1 MGAQL
6 PIPARWATAVQSLAN
21 PADRLTALGR
31 DVDDAKAQIREI
43 LDELA
48 GKHGVPGH
56 DVTFAMRAVD
66 DALGD
71 LLHDIRSGYEHDL
84 DVDSE
89 PVGSP
94 LQMDQQELRGGHA
107 PWSTTG
113 DRGPPARKGSP
124 VRGSRGRAGITG
136 ALMAEH
142 LSAQGRDVCLIDR
155 ERPGKGSTAASTAM
169 LLWELDTSLSRLTEL
184 YGFERAAEMYR
195 HSFRAVAGLAR
206 SVASLGLGST
216 FRERDSLYIA
226 SDMTHGRD
234 LLAEQQL
241 RVRAGLPSRFLDYR
255 PLVRAYAVDR
265 EAAILSA
272 GSAEA
277 DLLVLARSYV
287 AVAKKHGVAIFDAE
301 AVSYNSTKSGVAV
314 GLDNGAT
321 IEAAY
326 VVLATGYSLPE
337 PVQSMNHS
345 VSSTYAIATP
355 PQPVACWRDGVLIWE
370 AQEDYLYARTTLDGR
385 LIIGGED
392 DDVID
397 PAARDALIPAKAA
410 KLLEKL
416 HALCPAATALA
427 ADFAWAGTFG
437 HTQGRLAVDRSR
449 PGPSAPACRLRLRR
463 QRHHLELPRLARDR
477 AHDRGQARSLV
488 RRLRA
493 RPAAALEH
501 FVKADDDAV
510 GRARCLADEQRALQP
525 PQGRF

>member
-1 MGAQL
+1 
-6 PIPARWATAVQSLAN
+6 
-21 PADRLTALGR
+21 
-31 DVDDAKAQIREI
+31 
-43 LDELA
+43 
-48 GKHGVPGH
+48 
-56 DVTFAMRAVD
+56 
-66 DALGD
+66 
-71 LLHDIRSGYEHDL
+71 
-84 DVDSE
+84 
-89 PVGSP
+89 
-94 LQMDQQELRGGHA
+94 MDQQELRGGHA
-107 PWSTTG
+107 PWATTG
-113 DRGPPARKGSP
+113 LIARPLLETDLRCEVLVVG
-124 VRGSRGRAGITG
+124 AGITG

-169 LLWELDTSLSRLTEL
+169 LLWELDTSLGRLTDL

-216 FRERDSLYIA
+216 FRVRDSLYIA

-277 DLLVLARSYV
+277 DPLVLARSYV

-410 KLLEKL
+410 KLLEAACPL
-416 HALCPAATALA
+416 PGCDGACRRLRLGRHFRPHA
-427 ADFAWAGTFG
+427 
-437 HTQGRLAVDRSR
+437 GRLAVDRSR
-449 PGPSAPACRLRLRR
+449 ARPSAPACRLRLRR

-510 GRARCLADEQRALQP
+510 GRARCLADEQRMLQP